1 MRLSAAREFS
11 APAEHSNYRH
21 LIGDIAWFGVALAAT
36 SRFLSVFAIRI
47 GATPLD
53 LGLISSLPPLVLLFS
68 SLLGSWW
75 LRRYTDNIARSL
87 LWPGIGMRLPFLLP
101 AFAPLLPIQWQP
113 LWLIVA
119 VTIPAIP
126 QGISGVIF
134 NVLVRQGITDR
145 NMTPMLSVRSVAM
158 NETIAAGAVAFGIWL
173 ESAPFPLN
181 YQVMFVV
188 AFLFSLASAW
198 HCQQLRP
205 LTKEPPPLP
214 ATSSQ
219 TLPVVGGG
227 PWRSPRFLIVA
238 LLIMLSYISFTSI
251 TSIIPLRLVG
261 DLGANEGFMA
271 LSALSELAAG
281 ACIALFATRL
291 VTAFGN
297 RGIIGLAMVFTA
309 ASALVLAFAQSL
321 PLTLIGTALSGGAWT
336 AATIGVYGFFIEN
349 MPYDEVTSYS
359 TAFQQTA
366 GLALFIGPM
375 IGSGLVQAGMPVVQ
389 VLLIGAALRFLAG
402 ILTQN
407 SITIHKGR
415 LTRRAERASTALT
428 TPK

>member
-11 APAEHSNYRH
+11 APAERSNYRH

-36 SRFLSVFAIRI
+36 SRFLSVFAIRV

-75 LRRYTDNIARSL
+75 MRRYPSAAQSL

-145 NMTPMLSVRSVAM
+145 NMTPLLSVRSVAM
-158 NETIAAGAVAFGIWL
+158 NITIAIGAVAFGILL
-173 ESAPFPLN
+173 EAVPFPLN
-181 YQVMFVV
+181 YQIMFVV
-188 AFLFSLASAW
+188 AFAFSLASAW

-205 LTKEPPPLP
+205 LKTDTPAPLP

-219 TLPVVGGG
+219 TLPMVGG
-227 PWRSPRFLIVA
+227 PWRSRRFLTVA
-238 LLIMLSYISFTSI
+238 LILTLSYIAFTSI
-251 TSIIPLRLVG
+251 TSIIPLRLVD

-271 LSALSELAAG
+271 LSALSELVSG
-281 ACIALFATRL
+281 AIVAMFATRL
-291 VTAFGN
+291 ITAFGN
-297 RGIIGLAMVFTA
+297 RGIIGLSMVFTA
-309 ASALVLAFAQSL
+309 ASALVLTFASTL

-359 TAFQQTA
+359 TAFQQVA

-389 VLLIGAALRFLAG
+389 VLLIGAVLRFLAG

-407 SITIHKGR
+407 SIIIHKGR
-415 LTRRAERASTALT
+415 LTRGERHSRAMTL
-428 TPK
+428 K

>member
-11 APAEHSNYRH
+11 APAERSNYRH

-47 GATPLD
+47 GATPLE

-75 LRRYTDNIARSL
+75 LRRYTNNIARSL

-101 AFAPLLPIQWQP
+101 AFAPLLPIRWQP

-158 NETIAAGAVAFGIWL
+158 NVTIAAGAVAFGVLL
-173 ESAPFPLN
+173 ESVPFPLN

-198 HCQQLRP
+198 HC
-205 LTKEPPPLP
+205 
-214 ATSSQ
+214 SS
-219 TLPVVGGG
+219 
-227 PWRSPRFLIVA
+227 
-238 LLIMLSYISFTSI
+238 
-251 TSIIPLRLVG
+251 
-261 DLGANEGFMA
+261 
-271 LSALSELAAG
+271 
-281 ACIALFATRL
+281 FAR
-291 VTAFGN
+291 
-297 RGIIGLAMVFTA
+297 
-309 ASALVLAFAQSL
+309 
-321 PLTLIGTALSGGAWT
+321 
-336 AATIGVYGFFIEN
+336 
-349 MPYDEVTSYS
+349 
-359 TAFQQTA
+359 
-366 GLALFIGPM
+366 
-375 IGSGLVQAGMPVVQ
+375 
-389 VLLIGAALRFLAG
+389 
-402 ILTQN
+402 
-407 SITIHKGR
+407 
-415 LTRRAERASTALT
+415 
-428 TPK
+428 